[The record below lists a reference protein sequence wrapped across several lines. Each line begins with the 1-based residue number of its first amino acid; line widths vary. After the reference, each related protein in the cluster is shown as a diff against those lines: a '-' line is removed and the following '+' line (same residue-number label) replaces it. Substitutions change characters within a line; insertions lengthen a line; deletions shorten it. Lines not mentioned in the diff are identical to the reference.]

1 MKRLLFL
8 IAALCACAL
17 LLRAQGP
24 PPIPSYY
31 TGAQLNLLAFSA
43 APAIDLTKGTIIQ
56 FPCSTASTSVVPTIS
71 NLNNRAEFTVIF
83 VQNGTT
89 ACTWTWP
96 SSIHGAVA
104 VSATLNS
111 VSVERFVVSANGTD
125 AYLSS
130 SVVGTTGGT
139 P

>member
-1 MKRLLFL
+1 MKRVLFL
-8 IAALCACAL
+8 MAALCVIAL
-17 LLRAQGP
+17 LVRAQGP

-31 TGAQLNLLAFSA
+31 TGSQLNLLAFST

-56 FPCSTASTSVVPTIS
+56 FPCSTASSSIVPTIS
-71 NLNNRAEFTVIF
+71 NLNYRNEFTVIF

-96 SSIHGAVA
+96 ASIHGAVS
-104 VSATLNS
+104 VSATLGS